1 MNGTSNGRIV
11 RIALAGSIAVHL
23 IFASVVHSPRVTAA
37 QPQKPTPGRI
47 IEIHLPKPTPTPT
60 PPPTHPKHVVHQRAP
75 HASRPHVHLIHQ
87 LAKAQ
92 PSAPPEMPPGPES
105 TASPDIGMPGSPE
118 PSAAPIPP
126 TPSPTPKPA
135 CSAPDVPAK
144 AVDAISPQTPPDV
157 SAVSVTAKIRVDLD
171 AAGAVTGAS
180 VYESTGYP
188 QLDRAALEA
197 ARESRYAPEEKNCR
211 DVSGSYLFTVDFSQ

>member
-37 QPQKPTPGRI
+37 QPQKPTKGGI
-47 IEIHLPKPTPTPT
+47 IVIHLPKPTPTPT
-60 PPPTHPKHVVHQRAP
+60 PPPTHPKHVVHQRA
-75 HASRPHVHLIHQ
+75 ARTSRPHVRLIHQ
-87 LAKAQ
+87 IAKAQ
-92 PSAPPEMPPGPES
+92 ASSPPEMPPGPSS

-118 PSAAPIPP
+118 PSAAPLPP

-157 SAVSVTAKIRVDLD
+157 SATSATAKIRVDLD
-171 AAGAVTGAS
+171 AAGAVIGAS

-197 ARESRYAPEEKNCR
+197 ARESRYAPEQKNCR